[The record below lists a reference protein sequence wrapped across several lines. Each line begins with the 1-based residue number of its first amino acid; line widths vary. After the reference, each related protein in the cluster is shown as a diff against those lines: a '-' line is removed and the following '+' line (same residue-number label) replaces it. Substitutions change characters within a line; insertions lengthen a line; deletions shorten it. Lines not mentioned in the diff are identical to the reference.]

1 MGQASRRAFLGAAGA
16 AWSGAALAALAPDE
30 PDLVVFNANVL
41 TVDPKRPKAEAFAVK
56 DDRFVAVGSN
66 DDVRSLISA

>member
-1 MGQASRRAFLGAAGA
+1 MSGIPAI
-16 AWSGAALAALAPDE
+16 GAALAALTPDE

-56 DDRFVAVGSN
+56 GEN
-66 DDVRSLISA
+66 LLGGLRSTRTRCP